1 MPAGPLIS
9 AAALLCM
16 TGGHYC
22 VIARN
27 DGMKNFG
34 VCADRLIK
42 LQPPRH
48 RKKRPVV
55 AVSCSRYV
63 LQDVSAPG
71 GTSACPLGFISLTE
85 SGLATERRRGRC
97 RVSTVLY
104 FPSLDVCLVVKTTLF
119 KKLDK
124 IILA

>member
-1 MPAGPLIS
+1 
-9 AAALLCM
+9 
-16 TGGHYC
+16 
-22 VIARN
+22 
-27 DGMKNFG
+27 MKNFG

-55 AVSCSRYV
+55 AVSCSHYV
-63 LQDVSAPG
+63 LQDVSAPA
-71 GTSACPLGFISLTE
+71 GTSACPPGFVSLTE
-85 SGLATERRRGRC
+85 SGLERRRGRC
-97 RVSTVLY
+97 RVSSVLY